1 MAVQGCV
8 LSLWLW
14 LWLSLLPALLGA
26 RAVGAARWRGEGTT
40 PHLQSIFLGRCA
52 EYTTLLSLQ
61 PGNKNCTAIWE
72 AFKVVLDKDPCSVLP
87 SDYDLFINL
96 SRHSIPRD
104 KSLFWENN
112 HLLVMSYAESARRL
126 MPLCDVLYGKV
137 GDFLSWCR
145 QENASGLDYQSC
157 PTSEDCENNAVDSY
171 WKSASMQHLVSV
183 FKRQFRGDQCHA
195 EWLRTNRSLSH
206 KRVRTPE
213 DTTDDTKLEKHLRP
227 NVMLAFVQRGKWFFA
242 DFEIPYLQKDK
253 VTRIDI
259 WVMHDVGG
267 PNVESC
273 GEGSVKILEDR
284 LEALGFQH
292 SCTNDY
298 PAVGSLK
305 PRPSR
310 VARHP
315 IKALATKPTSDKV
328 PVKFLMCV
336 DHSTHPD
343 CVMNSAPGTIRR
355 ESPSLRA
362 IGDASLIIS
371 LLLALAS
378 SSQG

>member
-1 MAVQGCV
+1 MAAQGCA
-8 LSLWLW
+8 SPLWLCR
-14 LWLSLLPALLGA
+14 WLSLLLPLLLEP
-26 RAVGAARWRGEGTT
+26 RAAAARWSGPGTT

-52 EYTTLLSLQ
+52 EYTTLLNLQ

-112 HLLVMSYAESARRL
+112 HLLVTSFAENTRRL

-145 QENASGLDYQSC
+145 QENASELDYQSC
-157 PTSEDCENNAVDSY
+157 PMSEDCENNAVDSY
-171 WKSASMQHLVSV
+171 WKSASMQYSRDSSGVI
-183 FKRQFRGDQCHA
+183 
-195 EWLRTNRSLSH
+195 
-206 KRVRTPE
+206 
-213 DTTDDTKLEKHLRP
+213 
-227 NVMLAFVQRGKWFFA
+227 NVMLNGSEPKGAYPLKGFFA

-253 VTRIDI
+253 ITRIEI
-259 WVMHDVGG
+259 WVMHEVGG
-267 PNVESC
+267 PKVESC

-292 SCTNDY
+292 SCIDDY
-298 PAVGSLK
+298 P
-305 PRPSR
+305 
-310 VARHP
+310 
-315 IKALATKPTSDKV
+315 

-336 DHSTHPD
+336 DHTTHPD
-343 CVMNSAPGTIRR
+343 CVMNSASAPMQRG
-355 ESPSLRA
+355 SPSFYTT
-362 IGDASLIIS
+362 GVVSLIIS
-371 LLLALAS
+371 LLVALTS
-378 SSQG
+378 SSQV

>member
-1 MAVQGCV
+1 MAAQGWS
-8 LSLWLW
+8 LSLWP
-14 LWLSLLPALLGA
+14 WLSLLLSLLLGA
-26 RAVGAARWRGEGTT
+26 RAAAARWSGAGTT

-61 PGNKNCTAIWE
+61 PGHQNCTAIWE
-72 AFKVVLDKDPCSVLP
+72 AFKAVLDKDPCSVRP

-96 SRHSIPRD
+96 SRHSLPRD

-112 HLLVMSYAESARRL
+112 HLLVTSFAENTRRL

-171 WKSASMQHLVSV
+171 WKRASMQYSRDSSGVI
-183 FKRQFRGDQCHA
+183 
-195 EWLRTNRSLSH
+195 
-206 KRVRTPE
+206 
-213 DTTDDTKLEKHLRP
+213 
-227 NVMLAFVQRGKWFFA
+227 NVMLNGSEPTGAYPVKG
-242 DFEIPYLQKDK
+242 
-253 VTRIDI
+253 
-259 WVMHDVGG
+259 
-267 PNVESC
+267 ESC

-292 SCTNDY
+292 NCIDDY
-298 PAVGSLK
+298 
-305 PRPSR
+305 R
-310 VARHP
+310 
-315 IKALATKPTSDKV
+315 

-343 CVMNSAPGTIRR
+343 CVM
-355 ESPSLRA
+355 
-362 IGDASLIIS
+362 
-371 LLLALAS
+371 S
-378 SSQG
+378 S

>member
-1 MAVQGCV
+1 MAVQACA
-8 LSLWLW
+8 LSLWLG
-14 LWLSLLPALLGA
+14 LWMSLLLPVLPGA
-26 RAVGAARWRGEGTT
+26 RAAGARWSGEGTT
-40 PHLQSIFLGRCA
+40 PHLQSIFLGRCE
-52 EYTTLLSLQ
+52 EYTTLLSLE

-96 SRHSIPRD
+96 SRHAIPRD

-112 HLLVMSYAESARRL
+112 HLLVMSYAENTRRL

-157 PTSEDCENNAVDSY
+157 PTAEDCENNAVDAY
-171 WKSASMQHLVSV
+171 WKSASMQYSRDSSGVI
-183 FKRQFRGDQCHA
+183 
-195 EWLRTNRSLSH
+195 
-206 KRVRTPE
+206 
-213 DTTDDTKLEKHLRP
+213 
-227 NVMLAFVQRGKWFFA
+227 NVMLNGSEPKGAYPTKGFFA

-253 VTRIDI
+253 VTRIEI
-259 WVMHDVGG
+259 WVMHEVGG
-267 PNVESC
+267 PYVESC

-292 SCTNDY
+292 SCINDY
-298 PAVGSLK
+298 P
-305 PRPSR
+305 
-310 VARHP
+310 
-315 IKALATKPTSDKV
+315 

-343 CVMNSAPGTIRR
+343 CVMNSASASMRR
-355 ESPSLRA
+355 ESPALHA

-371 LLLALAS
+371 LLVTLAS
-378 SSQG
+378 SSQA